1 MKDRGD
7 VMEYAIAYNDKSG
20 NGFTKT
26 EPWILDDF
34 DNRKECIKKANKL
47 IRSGYKNVT
56 VFNYDESVPECIDW
70 DYVKQH
76 QN

>member
-1 MKDRGD
+1 MLWNMQSHIMINLEMD
-7 VMEYAIAYNDKSG
+7 SP
-20 NGFTKT
+20 KT

-34 DNRKECIKKANKL
+34 DNRKECIKKANEL

-56 VFNYDESVPECIDW
+56 VLNYDESVLECIDW